1 MKIGVIVQARMSSQ
15 RLPSKVLALVKE
27 KPLLQYLLE
36 RLGNCSSIDQI
47 VVATSDNKS
56 DDPIVE
62 FCNEYGALCNRGPL
76 QNVAKRFY
84 MVLEKYNFDAF
95 VRICGDSPIL
105 DQRLIDQALKIYD
118 EECDLVTNILPRSY
132 PLGQSIEVI
141 RASTFKKVYEK
152 MSTPDHF
159 EHVTKYYYENPDEFR
174 IKNFSNKKNLSS
186 YRLVVDTP
194 EDFKR
199 IEKIIVSMTK
209 PHIEY
214 SLSDS
219 INLYPSSKKVLC

>member
-15 RLPSKVLALVKE
+15 RLPSKVLALVNE

-56 DDPIVE
+56 DDPIAE
-62 FCNEYGALCNRGPL
+62 FCNKYGALCNRGPL

-118 EECDLVTNILPRSY
+118 EECDFVTNILPRSY
-132 PLGQSIEVI
+132 PLGQSVEVI
-141 RASTFKKVYEK
+141 RASTFKKVYDK

-159 EHVTKYYYENPDEFR
+159 EHVTKYYYEKPDEFR

-194 EDFKR
+194 EDLKR

-219 INLYPSSKKVLC
+219 INLYPSSKKVL